1 MSARDRWFLGLAAVA
16 VAVFT
21 PVAVLLSGHRQATPP
36 GCRTEIVAGF
46 MGGETH
52 TVCGAPHRR

>member
-36 GCRTEIVAGF
+36 GCTTQLVAGF
-46 MGGETH
+46 MGGQTQ
-52 TVCGAPHRR
+52 TVCAKRP